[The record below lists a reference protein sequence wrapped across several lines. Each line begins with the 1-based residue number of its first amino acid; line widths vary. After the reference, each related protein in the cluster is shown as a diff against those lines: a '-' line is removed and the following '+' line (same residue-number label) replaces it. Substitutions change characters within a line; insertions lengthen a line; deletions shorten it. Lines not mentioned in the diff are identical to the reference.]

1 VREKSRLII
10 LEEHFEEIHRKYRL
24 TKNGKSSVDL
34 LSQDSETK
42 SPIKNLHGGNDG
54 NRKMIDEVENML
66 IDLTKIIEE
75 STVNRSNLIKSECR

>member
-10 LEEHFEEIHRKYRL
+10 LEEHFEEIRRKYRL

-42 SPIKNLHGGNDG
+42 SSIKNLHGGNDG